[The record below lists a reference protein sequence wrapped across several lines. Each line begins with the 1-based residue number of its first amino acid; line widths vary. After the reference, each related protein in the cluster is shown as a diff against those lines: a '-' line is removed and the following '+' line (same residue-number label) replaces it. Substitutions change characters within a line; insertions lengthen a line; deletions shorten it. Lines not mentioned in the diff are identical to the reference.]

1 MKHPY
6 LILAIILMIT
16 LLLIFDRLELRTRR
30 MRDRAEQ
37 GEASDGMLPRDK
49 VANDKLIVAEGMHE
63 ALIKRIIR
71 DFCGWHNREMLQVIP
86 VMTRITDQQ
95 FAITFPYDVSFDIF
109 CSFINYLN
117 YPKGYNRRF
126 YALGWTSTRLT
137 DLWMTAESAGK
148 QVLLFV
154 PDADREYDHVFMT
167 TVDQMGYQLGF
178 STEMALL
185 LEHPARPY
193 CTPPF
198 TTGDLD
204 LAGRETV
211 AVSFSET

>member
-30 MRDRAEQ
+30 MQDRVEK
-37 GEASDGMLPRDK
+37 GEPSDGMLPKDK
-49 VANDKLIVAEGMHE
+49 AANDKLIVVEGMHE
-63 ALIKRIIR
+63 DLIKRIIR

-86 VMTRITDQQ
+86 VVTKITDQQ
-95 FAITFPYDVSFDIF
+95 FAMTFPYDVSFDIF

-126 YALGWTSTRLT
+126 YPIGWATTRLT

-167 TVDQMGYQLGF
+167 TADQMGYQLNF
-178 STEMALL
+178 SIEKAQL
-185 LEHPARPY
+185 LEHAAKTY
-193 CTPPF
+193 HKPPF
-198 TTGDLD
+198 TTGD

-211 AVSFSET
+211 AVPFSET